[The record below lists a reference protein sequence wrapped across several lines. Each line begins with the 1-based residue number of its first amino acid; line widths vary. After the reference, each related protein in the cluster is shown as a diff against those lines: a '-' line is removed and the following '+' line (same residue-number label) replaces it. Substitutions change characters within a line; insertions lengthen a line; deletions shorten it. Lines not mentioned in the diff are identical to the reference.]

1 MGYQQ
6 LFSPCIEMKTWFL
19 DCQSHVLHLG
29 SAQRRQIVV
38 RGLVVVFGGNID
50 APEASGRRTHP
61 VHCLPY
67 RNIRRTQ
74 LAIRSKG
81 QSAML
86 PSADQ
91 SRSWSLEILILLCT
105 LFESFKNM
113 LSILGALLDV
123 DKVSE
128 NWKTGA
134 DNQA

>member
-6 LFSPCIEMKTWFL
+6 LFSPCIETKTWFL

-29 SAQRRQIVV
+29 STQRRQIEV
-38 RGLVVVFGGNID
+38 RGLVVVFGGNVD
-50 APEASGRRTHP
+50 TPEASGRRTHP

-67 RNIRRTQ
+67 RNICCTQ
-74 LAIRSKG
+74 LAIQSEG

-91 SRSWSLEILILLCT
+91 SRSQSLEILILLCT
-105 LFESFKNM
+105 LFESFENM

-128 NWKTGA
+128 NWKTGT